1 MNVRI
6 LGSWDPRI
14 QAKKDSRLFENL
26 YNSESRIQGSKNLGI
41 QGSRNPSKKD
51 SESFENLNKRESR
64 IQESKH
70 PGIQES
76 KQKR

>member
-1 MNVRI
+1 MNRLKI
-6 LGSWDPRI
+6 LI
-14 QAKKDSRLFENL
+14 KDNLESENL
-26 YNSESRIQGSKNLGI
+26 RI

-51 SESFENLNKRESR
+51 SELFEKLDKRESR
-64 IQESKH
+64 IQESKD